1 MIPRLLVAVLASI
14 LVVVMCFRNL
24 SLEAEVNEFAV
35 VLFCTIFPAFLM
47 SVNYIN
53 NWFTNGNIEHINY
66 YQSRILSGLL
76 NTYVAPFVT
85 AEDKDKLVR
94 AILVDWDERKQETIV
109 LISSENC
116 DSYIPLKDV
125 TQESIKKAIALLAD
139 DEYNLK
145 NKMKQSWSDAEE
157 EDY

>member
-1 MIPRLLVAVLASI
+1 MIPKFLVALMASI

-24 SLEAEVNEFAV
+24 SLEAEINEFAV

-47 SVNYIN
+47 SINYIN
-53 NWFTNGNIEHINY
+53 NWLTKGNIEHINY

-76 NTYVAPFVT
+76 NTYIAPIVT
-85 AEDKDKLVR
+85 AEDKDKLVQ
-94 AILVDWDERKQETIV
+94 AILVDWDEKKQETIV

-125 TQESIKKAIALLAD
+125 NQNSVKKAIGLLTD

-145 NKMKQSWSDAEE
+145 NQMTKKWNE
-157 EDY
+157 EDRF